1 MSGFIGI
8 FLSSERQRVVN
19 LKFFF
24 VDHAEFGEFAIEDV
38 IGLVMQ
44 MFGLFYFIFLTNI
57 LIELRL
63 VLLEA
68 FQVILSHFIGLLMF
82 FLDVVLVG
90 LFALLRLFEQ

>member
-8 FLSSERQRVVN
+8 FLSSECQRVVN

-24 VDHAEFGEFAIEDV
+24 VNHAEFGKFAIEDV
-38 IGLVMQ
+38 IGLVLQ
-44 MFGLFYFIFLTNI
+44 MFGLFFLVSLSNI
-57 LIELRL
+57 LIELLL
-63 VLLEA
+63 VLLKA

-90 LFALLRLFEQ
+90 LFALL